1 MGRADQLYAQLPVW
15 AQHAAVS
22 LYGLYWKRL
31 RFGGDFQQLVE
42 GYRARDRWRADDWRA
57 WERTAIPALLADSA
71 KHVPYYR
78 RTWTRDQRRAAEAG
92 RLGELPVLD
101 KDPIRADPRAFLR
114 DDLHPRRP
122 LVFHTSG
129 STGTPIASMWTT
141 REYRDAMAVREARS
155 AGWAGVSF
163 EHARGTFSG
172 RLAVPD
178 ANSSGP
184 YHRFN
189 VFERQVYLSPF
200 HLRRETAGAYV
211 DALRKHRV
219 RWLTGYAV
227 SYYLLAKFILEL
239 GLDPPPTLQAVITTS
254 EKVTKHMRETMER
267 AYRCRV
273 YEEYSTV
280 ENALFASECEAGR
293 LHVSPDWGIVE
304 LLRPDGTPCGPD
316 EEGEVVATSLRR
328 IYQPL
333 VRFRLGDVAVW
344 DARSCPCGREMPVL
358 KEVVGRIEDVIIGP
372 DGRQMVRFH
381 GIFTDQPH
389 VREGQI
395 VQESLHRI
403 MVRVV
408 PAPGYGPADAE
419 NIEKRMK
426 QRLGDD
432 VEIAVQTVD
441 VIPRTKAGKYQA
453 VVSLLRDRGVR
464 DAETTGVG

>member
-22 LYGLYWKRL
+22 AYGLYWKQL
-31 RFGGDFQQLVE
+31 RFGGEFPRLAAN
-42 GYRARDRWRADDWRA
+42 YRARERWAADDWRA
-57 WERTAIPALLADSA
+57 WERSQLKALLAASA
-71 KHVPYYR
+71 ARVPYYR
-78 RTWTRDQRRAAEAG
+78 RTWTSAQRRAASEG
-92 RLGELPVLD
+92 HLQELPILD

-114 DDLHPRRP
+114 DDIHPRRP

-141 REYRDAMAVREARS
+141 REYRDAMAVREVRS

-163 EHARGTFSG
+163 GLPRGTFSG

-178 ANSSGP
+178 ANSTGP

-189 VFERQVYLSPF
+189 LFERQVYLSPF
-200 HLRRETAGAYV
+200 HLRRETVRAYV
-211 DALRKHRV
+211 DALRKHHV
-219 RWLTGYAV
+219 VWLTGYAV
-227 SYYLLAKFILEL
+227 SYYLLAKLILEL
-239 GLDPPPTLQAVITTS
+239 AIEPPPTLKAVITTS
-254 EKVTKHMRETMER
+254 EKVTRHMRETMER

-273 YEEYSTV
+273 FEEYSTV
-280 ENALFASECEAGR
+280 ENALFASECESGR

-304 LLRPDGTPCGPD
+304 LVRPDGTPCGAD

-328 IYQPL
+328 EYQPL
-333 VRFRLGDVAVW
+333 IRFRLGDVAVW
-344 DARSCPCGREMPVL
+344 DARACPCGRAMPAL

-395 VQESLHRI
+395 VQQSLQRI
-403 MVRVV
+403 VVRVV
-408 PAPGYGPADAE
+408 PAPGYGATDAR
-419 NIEKRMK
+419 NIEMRMK
-426 QRLGDD
+426 QRLGDG
-432 VEIAVQTVD
+432 VEIAVEVVD
-441 VIPRTKAGKYQA
+441 AIPRTKAGKYQA
-453 VVSLLRDRGVR
+453 VVSLLRDRGVD
-464 DAETTGVG
+464 DAETTGLG